1 MPKDN
6 HTDRIEK
13 LEERCAFQER
23 ALDEMSAALTDQWK
37 LIEAL
42 KRDVQ
47 RLTEEIKSVEDN
59 VMQGGGREPPPP
71 HY

>member
-1 MPKDN
+1 MPEE
-6 HTDRIEK
+6 HYAARIEK

-23 ALDEMSAALTDQWK
+23 ALDEMSAALTHQWK

-59 VMQGGGREPPPP
+59 FMQGGGREPPPP